1 MAGRTPSPGGHG
13 AADHSSAPAASA
25 RQGGGPGV
33 RTAGFDGVAPR
44 WSVGGAVRAQLRRD
58 LTLALRRRSEAAHP
72 LIFFFMVCTLFP
84 LGIGPEAERLAP
96 LAPGILWVVAL
107 LACLM
112 ASDSLFRSDFDDGS
126 LEQMLLSPVS
136 LYWQVLARIAGYWL
150 VTGLPLTILSPL
162 LALMLQ
168 LPVSAVPAL
177 LLSLLLGTV
186 VLSL

>member
-58 LTLALRRRSEAAHP
+58 LTLALQQRGEALHP

-84 LGIGPEAERLAP
+84 LRSEERRVGKECRAR
-96 LAPGILWVVAL
+96 L
-107 LACLM
+107 LPDETTEKTTQGVM
-112 ASDSLFRSDFDDGS
+112 R
-126 LEQMLLSPVS
+126 
-136 LYWQVLARIAGYWL
+136 R
-150 VTGLPLTILSPL
+150 
-162 LALMLQ
+162 
-168 LPVSAVPAL
+168 
-177 LLSLLLGTV
+177 
-186 VLSL
+186 